1 MKSQNQQKHQ
11 EQKLKSV
18 YLKTALASILDK
30 LGAIKIVP
38 EDQMRLMLG
47 DDVLIDSL
55 AAKDR
60 NIFNTFTKNP
70 QTADKVIQS
79 ESNY

>member
-1 MKSQNQQKHQ
+1 M
-11 EQKLKSV
+11 KSV

-30 LGAIKIVP
+30 LGSIKIVP
-38 EDQMRLMLG
+38 DDRMGLMLG

-60 NIFNTFTKNP
+60 SIFTTFTK
-70 QTADKVIQS
+70 
-79 ESNY
+79 